1 MTRAKSADYE
11 IKRAETSVSATAAG
25 VFEGYASLFDVT
37 DGAGDV
43 VAPGAFAKTLAK
55 RGSRGVKMLWQHKA
69 AEPLG
74 VWTTIIEDARGLR
87 VVGRLDLSVAR
98 AREALSLMREGAL
111 DGLSIGFRA
120 VRAEKQKNGLRRLI
134 EIDLWEISLVTFPML
149 EQARISAVK
158 STQRS
163 PQAFAMLLRRLQAAR
178 AAARIEAGLSRLA
191 IERSQV

>member
-1 MTRAKSADYE
+1 MMGADAARYE
-11 IKRAETSVSATAAG
+11 IKRAEAAVSATAAG
-25 VFEGYASLFDVT
+25 VFEGYASLFNIA
-37 DGAGDV
+37 DGGGDV
-43 VAPGAFAKTLAK
+43 VAPGAFARSLAQ
-55 RGSRGVKMLWQHKA
+55 RGPLGVKMLWQHKT

-74 VWTTIIEDARGLR
+74 VWTTLVEDARGLR

-149 EQARISAVK
+149 SQARISAVK
-158 STQRS
+158 SRQKT
-163 PQAFAMLLRRLQAAR
+163 PQAFATLLRRMQAER
-178 AAARIEAGLSRLA
+178 AAVRIEAALLRLTV
-191 IERSQV
+191 ERTRV